1 MRATTFTL
9 VASLTLLAPAC
20 SPPDLPPGMAGDTAA
35 ESADGEVRE
44 AFSALLEAMNAGD
57 PEAVL
62 GFYLDDPRFV
72 YLGCTEYIVG
82 GSAFRQMVAPFY
94 GREDRDSFE
103 LAIVS
108 ARALGTD
115 AVVVNARGRST
126 SAPSLFVTQAWTRV
140 DRGWRIALVH
150 ESWPGC
156 REPRDPHP
164 FTSPSGE
171 APLRPA
177 EPGS

>member
-1 MRATTFTL
+1 MSDGMV
-9 VASLTLLAPAC
+9 VAS
-20 SPPDLPPGMAGDTAA
+20 AA
-35 ESADGEVRE
+35 DQEVRE
-44 AFSALLEAMNAGD
+44 VFSALLEAMNAGD
-57 PEAVL
+57 AEAVL

-82 GSAFRQMVAPFY
+82 GAAFRRLVAPFY
-94 GREDRDSFE
+94 GREDHDRFE
-103 LAIVS
+103 LGIVS

-115 AVVVNARGRST
+115 AVILNAQGGST

-140 DRGWRIALVH
+140 DGHWRIALVH

-164 FTSPSGE
+164 FTAPSGE
-171 APLRPA
+171 VPLRPG